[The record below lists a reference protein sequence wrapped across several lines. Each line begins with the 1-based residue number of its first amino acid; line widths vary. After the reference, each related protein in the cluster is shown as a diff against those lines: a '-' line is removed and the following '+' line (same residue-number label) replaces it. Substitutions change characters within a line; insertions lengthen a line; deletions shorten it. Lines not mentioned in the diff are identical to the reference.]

1 MTSKSAAQV
10 KSKSQN
16 KTKTMSNQTKLIF
29 IKVLH
34 TLIWLFFNV
43 VIIYM
48 IYAVLINKIDIWL
61 WLGYVSFAVEGIILL
76 VFGMHCPLT
85 LVAGRFTDNHT
96 IGFDIY
102 LPSWLAKYNK
112 IIYSIILGFITLA
125 TIYRVLST

>member
-1 MTSKSAAQV
+1 MISKSAVRV

-16 KTKTMSNQTKLIF
+16 KVITMSNQSKLII
-29 IKVLH
+29 IKILH

-48 IYAVLINKIDIWL
+48 IYAVINNKIDILL
-61 WLGYVSFAVEGIILL
+61 WLGYVSFAIEGIILL
-76 VFGMHCPLT
+76 VFEMHCPLT
-85 LVAGRFTDNHT
+85 LVAGRFTDVNT

-112 IIYSIILGFITLA
+112 IIYSVILGLITFA
-125 TIYRVLST
+125 TIYRVLKS